1 MFECGYLIKEFI
13 GIAIEEEKSMKFKW
27 KRFAGLV
34 LAGTLLTGVV
44 APVTGITAPTTVS
57 AVAKTKTVTDMTGT
71 KVKVPTKVTR
81 VADLWHANNQV
92 VLLLGGQK
100 KLVATTPM
108 IKQEGWFK
116 TVDPGISKVTAPL
129 SGQDIQIESLVRTKP
144 DVVISSNPEQVKQ
157 AKQANLTAVNA
168 MFQDFAGMKK
178 SITLTAN
185 ILGGDAPKIA
195 KKYIKY
201 LDGNISYVKKQL
213 KGVKT
218 TPSVLHITSPAD
230 LTKVDGTKTIVDE
243 WIKMAGGKNAITTA
257 GNMITV
263 NTEDIVKANPDV
275 IIVGQTTTANARKL
289 LKADSTLSQLK
300 AVKDNKVYGNPQ
312 GTFPWDRYSA
322 EEALQILWA
331 AQKLHPD
338 QFKNLDMV
346 KKTKSFYKTYYNYDL
361 TTKQAKQILAGE
373 MPK

>member
-1 MFECGYLIKEFI
+1 
-13 GIAIEEEKSMKFKW
+13 MKFKW
-27 KRFAGLV
+27 KRFVGLV
-34 LAGTLLTGVV
+34 LAGSLLAGVG
-44 APVTGITAPTTVS
+44 APMVGITTATPVQ
-57 AVAKTKTVTDMTGT
+57 AAEKTKTVTDMTGT
-71 KVKVPTKVTR
+71 KVKIPTKVTR

-116 TVDPGISKVTAPL
+116 TVYPGITKVTSPF
-129 SGQDIQIESLVRTKP
+129 SGQDIQIEALVKTKP
-144 DVVISSNPEQVKQ
+144 DVVISSNADQIKQ
-157 AKQANLTAVNA
+157 AKQANLPAINA

-178 SITLTAN
+178 SITLTADV
-185 ILGGDAPKIA
+185 LGGGAPKVA

-201 LDGNISYVKKQL
+201 LDGNIAYVKKQL
-213 KGVKT
+213 KGVKS

-243 WIKMAGGKNAITTA
+243 WIKMAGGKNAITTS

-263 NTEDIVKANPDV
+263 NAEDIVKANPDV
-275 IIVGQTTTANARKL
+275 IIVGQTTTANARKI
-289 LKADSTLSQLK
+289 LKADATLSQLK
-300 AVKDNKVYGNPQ
+300 AVKNNKVYGNPQ

-338 QFKNLDMV
+338 QFKGLDMV

>member
-1 MFECGYLIKEFI
+1 
-13 GIAIEEEKSMKFKW
+13 MKFKW

-57 AVAKTKTVTDMTGT
+57 AAAKTKTVTDMTGT
-71 KVKVPTKVTR
+71 KVKVTTKVTR
-81 VADLWHANNQV
+81 VADLWHASNQV

-116 TVDPGISKVTAPL
+116 TVDPVISKVTAPF
-129 SGQDIQIESLVRTKP
+129 SGQDIQIESLVKTKP

-178 SITLTAN
+178 SITLTAD

-230 LTKVDGTKTIVDE
+230 LTKVDGAKTIVDE

-263 NTEDIVKANPDV
+263 NAEDIVKANPNV

-312 GTFPWDRYSA
+312 GTFPWDRYST

-373 MPK
+373 MTK